1 MKSLIINQLIF
12 LRTRT
17 RTREKERR
25 RKKERD
31 KVAAVA
37 GYFVWEVIQF
47 RRRRHCFLSGI
58 SRSRRHR
65 RFVFC
70 FRPLGCPEKICKN
83 KSAKVLH
90 SLA

>member
-37 GYFVWEVIQF
+37 DYFVWEVIQF
-47 RRRRHCFLSGI
+47 RHRRHCFLSGI
-58 SRSRRHR
+58 SRSRRRR
-65 RFVFC
+65 RFVLC

-83 KSAKVLH
+83 KSEKVLH

>member
-37 GYFVWEVIQF
+37 GYFVWEIIQF
-47 RRRRHCFLSGI
+47 RRRRRLFSFGYCPFTSSSPVCFLFQASWLP
-58 SRSRRHR
+58 RKD
-65 RFVFC
+65 
-70 FRPLGCPEKICKN
+70 LQK
-83 KSAKVLH
+83 
-90 SLA
+90 